1 MKTISITVHDRPQYF
16 VRLLETLVKNDL
28 DGWHIVVGL
37 EPSPQK
43 SEQLELIEK
52 YIPKAEVIHN
62 ETKLGVSGN
71 PFSLLT
77 YVFEEL
83 NSEINIYLEE
93 DLIISPDV
101 CQLAEWYNKLED
113 GSMCLCL
120 CNIGKIEV
128 DDVNNN
134 QPHSCMFYANSE
146 MTHSGSGLGFSAL
159 GLLIKSNQWKY
170 FRDNWHNN
178 TQGWDWGM
186 LNYIKAEGIKILMP
200 YKTRADHIGEWGIHV
215 VGPEHNRSLMLGCMA
230 VNQEMVPPE
239 SYWMYHTN

>member
-1 MKTISITVHDRPQYF
+1 MKTISITAYDRPQYF
-16 VRLLETLVKNDL
+16 VRLLETLVKNNL

-43 SEQLELIEK
+43 SEQLRLIEK
-52 YIPKAEVIHN
+52 YIPQAEVIHN
-62 ETKLGVSGN
+62 EIKLGVSGN

-128 DDVNNN
+128 DDINDNG
-134 QPHSCMFYANSE
+134 PHSCMFYANPE
-146 MTHSGSGLGFSAL
+146 MTHSASGVGFSAL
-159 GLLIKSNQWKY
+159 GLLIKSNQWKC
-170 FRDNWHNN
+170 FSDNWHNN
-178 TQGWDWGM
+178 TSGWDWSIV
-186 LNYIKAEGIKILMP
+186 NYVKLERRKILMP
-200 YKTRADHIGEWGIHV
+200 YKTRADHIGEWGTHV
-215 VGPEHNRSLMLGCMA
+215 GGASHNRRLMLGFLA
-230 VNQEMVPPE
+230 VNQEMVSSQ
-239 SYWMYHTN
+239 SYWIHQIK